1 MPAHTPTGR
10 PVFEP
15 ADRIPALA
23 ALRSAVRRQ
32 DRAAVAAALDGLD
45 DEDDRALACRVVAE
59 TDGSEVRMPARDPA
73 ATGVV
78 VFAQTDPE
86 LSPEGPDRAAVFFSG
101 LLTVACAYPWIE
113 YLRER
118 RRGEG

>member
-23 ALRSAVRRQ
+23 GLRSAVRRR
-32 DRAAVAAALDGLD
+32 DRAAVAAAFDGLD

-59 TDGSEVRMPARDPA
+59 TDGSEVRMPARDRPPPA
-73 ATGVV
+73 SSC
-78 VFAQTDPE
+78 
-86 LSPEGPDRAAVFFSG
+86 SPRPTRN
-101 LLTVACAYPWIE
+101 
-113 YLRER
+113 
-118 RRGEG
+118 